1 MEEETQREQES
12 LNTRRDKYSLGNAN
26 KGGAAFNII
35 SLDYQQS
42 KEGEFLKQRDEASR
56 VRNLLRSKNVDTLG
70 NAGFNLLN
78 GENRRQVEIPLH
90 EVYNP
95 VAPTSKG
102 SQLSQAG
109 A

>member
-1 MEEETQREQES
+1 M
-12 LNTRRDKYSLGNAN
+12 
-26 KGGAAFNII
+26 
-35 SLDYQQS
+35 
-42 KEGEFLKQRDEASR
+42 KQRDEASR

-102 SQLSQAG
+102 S
-109 A
+109 